1 MKAWLKEMKT
11 SIRAILAL
19 ALLLCGVYPAAV
31 TLAGRSLFPAR
42 ADGSLIE
49 RDGVVAGSERI
60 AQPFAGKGY
69 FHPRPSAAGA
79 GYDATA
85 SGGSNLGPLSRSL
98 AEAVRRRAEAYR
110 SENGLPA
117 GAAVPADAATASASG
132 LDPDISLENARLQ
145 APRVAAARGMT
156 EPAVRAIID
165 ATAEGRDLGIFGEPR
180 VNVLRLN
187 LALDGATRRGGR

>member
-79 GYDATA
+79 GYDAMA
-85 SGGSNLGPLSRSL
+85 SGASNLGPTNRKLISAVKARVAQEVRVDGALS
-98 AEAVRRRAEAYR
+98 
-110 SENGLPA
+110 GQ
-117 GAAVPADAATASASG
+117 VPVDLVTSSGSG
-132 LDPDISLENARLQ
+132 LDPDISPAAAYLQ
-145 APRVAAARGMT
+145 VARVARARRLP
-156 EPAVRAIID
+156 EAQVRALV
-165 ATAEGRDLGIFGEPR
+165 AAHVTGRQLGFLGEPR
-180 VNVLRLN
+180 VNVLELN
-187 LALDGATRRGGR
+187 LALDQLKG